1 MNTLSTLW
9 LILRNGVEKYLVKNF
24 QLFVP
29 SSAGNSK
36 LLGLHTK
43 ICIIAIFPLLS
54 QLINILNIKLKNQKA
69 AIFCKEKKKVQE
81 SELLKK
87 YFNKYGSDKSSV
99 HNYHFI
105 YSSLFKNKNKIKK
118 VLEIGLGTDDENLIS
133 NMGRYG
139 KPGAS
144 VRSFRDFFKNAK
156 IYGADIDKKIL
167 FKEQRINTLYVDQT
181 DQKSLE
187 NLFKK
192 IGKQFDL
199 IIDDG
204 LHAPYT
210 NLNVIISSLN
220 YIKKNG
226 WIVIEDIP
234 LKAKPI
240 WDVINLIISYRHH
253 CKLILAKSSY
263 VFLINKK

>member
-1 MNTLSTLW
+1 MNRLSILW

-24 QLFVP
+24 HIFVP
-29 SSAGNSK
+29 SSAGSSK

-43 ICIIAIFPLLS
+43 ISIITIFPLLS
-54 QLINILNIKLKNQKA
+54 KLIKILNIKLKIQKA
-69 AIFCKEKKKVQE
+69 YIFCQERKKNQE

-87 YFNKYGSDKSSV
+87 YFNQYGSDKSSI

-105 YSSLFKNKNKIKK
+105 YASLFKNRNKIKK

-133 NMGRYG
+133 NMGRHG

-144 VRSFRDFFKNAK
+144 VRAFRDYFVNAK
-156 IYGADIDKKIL
+156 IYGADIDRKIL
-167 FKEQRINTLYVDQT
+167 FKDKRINTFYVDQT
-181 DQKSLE
+181 NQKSLDS
-187 NLFKK
+187 LFKK
-192 IGKQFDL
+192 IGKQIDL
-199 IIDDG
+199 VIDDG

-226 WIVIEDIP
+226 WIIIEDIP

-240 WDVINLIISYRHH
+240 WDVISFMISYRHD
-253 CKLILAKSSY
+253 CKLIFAKSSY

>member
-1 MNTLSTLW
+1 MNRLSIIW

-24 QLFVP
+24 HIFVP
-29 SSAGNSK
+29 SSAGDAK

-43 ICIIAIFPLLS
+43 ISIITIFPLLS
-54 QLINILNIKLKNQKA
+54 KLIKILNIHIKVKKA
-69 AIFCKEKKKVQE
+69 NSFCKEKKKIKE
-81 SELLKK
+81 SELLKY
-87 YFNKYGSDKSSV
+87 YFNKYGSDKSSI
-99 HNYHFI
+99 HNYHLI
-105 YSSLFKNKNKIKK
+105 YASLFKDKSKIKK
-118 VLEIGLGTDDENLIS
+118 ILEIGLGTDDENLIS

-144 VRSFRDFFKNAK
+144 VRAFRDFFINAK

-167 FKEQRINTLYVDQT
+167 FNDKKIKTFYVDQS

-187 NLFKK
+187 SLFKK
-192 IGKQFDL
+192 TGKKFDL

-210 NLNVIISSLN
+210 NINVIISSLN
-220 YIKKNG
+220 CIKKNG

-240 WDVINLIISYRHH
+240 WDVINFIVSSRHY
-253 CKLILAKSSY
+253 CKLIQAKSSY